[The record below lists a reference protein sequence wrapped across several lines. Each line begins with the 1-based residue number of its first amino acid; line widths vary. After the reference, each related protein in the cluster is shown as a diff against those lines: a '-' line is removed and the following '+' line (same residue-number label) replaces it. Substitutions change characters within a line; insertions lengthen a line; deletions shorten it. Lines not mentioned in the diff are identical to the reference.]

1 MWGGPPPAM
10 TPEQMAQMMQMQA
23 WWQAQ
28 QQMVMGAPPMGMAP
42 MGQPVAQPAAPA
54 TAEAPA
60 QLMTTNVVLVKPA
73 SRDGDLVC
81 AEGQRTSVAIKVE
94 LDGAR
99 EPAGTYATAK
109 SLREKAALSFPLDGS
124 GWSWKLYVGQM
135 VDNQP
140 ANVAIVAGDSDAV
153 SDSSWRE
160 LFSCQVIDGLKPVVF
175 AQPCLAGHEG
185 RDVDR
190 KRKASMVLEVE
201 SAEVQAAA
209 QALSNAHPARH
220 GMGSSGA
227 GKAVVQL
234 EADAKV
240 VRLHALLQAQV
251 EMSRT
256 VKFLHKHDSK
266 PIFIL
271 TDGVWT
277 KPVFTEDRSKM
288 VTAGSFRELKVT
300 ASLAAACLN
309 DDGTLKRGVLFWAC
323 RCCPPQAPHP
333 KASSSSNA
341 VVSTTPTWQ
350 KSEVTMEA
358 SAGGHKSAN
367 KDGGI
372 NLKSFQSTVKY
383 HHDKFHGG
391 GSISAD
397 KRQKMQANFFAI
409 GSAVLQQPAAQQ
421 ALQEAAAVQSEVEQ
435 TPTLTP
441 ADPPESAP
449 IALRYPFDAPSD
461 AKERD
466 FAEVRLEDITTAK
479 LADGAMVSWRVFD
492 LLRRYELQCAI
503 NTGLSSEQ
511 VMVMPPYDFLQI
523 DRQVVLFQEKNDVVI
538 DLSTRVGSTFPVFQL
553 FSSLQAQVGLTPSF
567 SSRSI
572 QPSLEV
578 SQPAFH
584 VEHGLC
590 HPFGELQFVSIP
602 VLSSVHNSE
611 YIWLTRL
618 DVAFSLDSYPE
629 LHSLH
634 VARLHAFVQHVACS
648 TIELVPVAVPHQPKE
663 GAQKNV
669 CVFSSALFLQL
680 ALKLLKQHGPTPALV
695 QALRE
700 LTVEESDYH
709 KRRKQAAKDIR
720 SLHSE
725 YCRMK
730 QEARIKEREA
740 AKAAKAAGQPGTS
753 AA

>member
-81 AEGQRTSVAIKVE
+81 AEGQRASVAIKVE

-124 GWSWKLYVGQM
+124 CWSWKLYVGQM

-277 KPVFTEDRSKM
+277 KPVFTEDR
-288 VTAGSFRELKVT
+288 
-300 ASLAAACLN
+300 
-309 DDGTLKRGVLFWAC
+309 
-323 RCCPPQAPHP
+323 
-333 KASSSSNA
+333 
-341 VVSTTPTWQ
+341 
-350 KSEVTMEA
+350 
-358 SAGGHKSAN
+358 
-367 KDGGI
+367 
-372 NLKSFQSTVKY
+372 
-383 HHDKFHGG
+383 
-391 GSISAD
+391 
-397 KRQKMQANFFAI
+397 
-409 GSAVLQQPAAQQ
+409 
-421 ALQEAAAVQSEVEQ
+421 
-435 TPTLTP
+435 
-441 ADPPESAP
+441 
-449 IALRYPFDAPSD
+449 
-461 AKERD
+461 
-466 FAEVRLEDITTAK
+466 
-479 LADGAMVSWRVFD
+479 
-492 LLRRYELQCAI
+492 
-503 NTGLSSEQ
+503 
-511 VMVMPPYDFLQI
+511 
-523 DRQVVLFQEKNDVVI
+523 
-538 DLSTRVGSTFPVFQL
+538 
-553 FSSLQAQVGLTPSF
+553 
-567 SSRSI
+567 
-572 QPSLEV
+572 
-578 SQPAFH
+578 
-584 VEHGLC
+584 
-590 HPFGELQFVSIP
+590 
-602 VLSSVHNSE
+602 
-611 YIWLTRL
+611 
-618 DVAFSLDSYPE
+618 
-629 LHSLH
+629 
-634 VARLHAFVQHVACS
+634 
-648 TIELVPVAVPHQPKE
+648 
-663 GAQKNV
+663 
-669 CVFSSALFLQL
+669 
-680 ALKLLKQHGPTPALV
+680 
-695 QALRE
+695 
-700 LTVEESDYH
+700 
-709 KRRKQAAKDIR
+709 
-720 SLHSE
+720 
-725 YCRMK
+725 
-730 QEARIKEREA
+730 
-740 AKAAKAAGQPGTS
+740 
-753 AA
+753 